1 MSTVKKLLS
10 FDSMVAEELEMV
22 SSALNITQKELIER
36 ALDYYFDH
44 TDTIIAQK
52 ISKDVEDGKESVY
65 DAKDVFSELGL
76 DA

>member
-1 MSTVKKLLS
+1 MPTVKKLVS

-22 SSALNITQKELIER
+22 SAALNITQKELIER

-44 TDTIIAQK
+44 TDIIIAQK

-65 DAKDVFSELGL
+65 DAKDVFSELEL
-76 DA
+76 DV